1 MSRDAAFDEK
11 AREALGI
18 LLENFWI
25 LRDRQPEE
33 YAMIRDR
40 EAALKRFVRDKLGY
54 RLIVHRHFAKLE
66 KIPARPE
73 PWMGMETFEHPR
85 DYAMF
90 CCLLAHMENVAVD
103 EPFLLSALCEELK
116 VLYPGEVPMDWENYE
131 HRKSLVRV
139 VKTAVRL
146 GILTEVDGDTAAFQ
160 QNEQAEVLY
169 EVPVAARYFMR
180 TFPKDLTRF
189 SSGEAILQAEAAAEE
204 DSSLRRRH
212 RVYRQLLLSPAVYRE
227 EMEEA
232 DFLYLLR
239 FRHRL
244 EEDFAEYL
252 GFRLEIYRN
261 TALLSAPE
269 ARARLTLFPDSRA
282 ICDIALQMGEETRRR
297 LAAGEVKVEADGTI
311 RLTPVEWEQWVGA
324 LKESRGAGWSKQYRT
339 ALVKQTA
346 AELLALLKEWKMATV
361 DPESGMIRLYPLLGR
376 LAGEYPAD
384 FDPAGRDIKKE
395 REGRS

>member
-1 MSRDAAFDEK
+1 MGKLRTPQIIGPCGENGSPAGHLDRGGWGYGRLPAERAGGGVVRSARGGPLFHADVSEGFD
-11 AREALGI
+11 
-18 LLENFWI
+18 
-25 LRDRQPEE
+25 QV
-33 YAMIRDR
+33 
-40 EAALKRFVRDKLGY
+40 FV
-54 RLIVHRHFAKLE
+54 
-66 KIPARPE
+66 
-73 PWMGMETFEHPR
+73 
-85 DYAMF
+85 
-90 CCLLAHMENVAVD
+90 
-103 EPFLLSALCEELK
+103 
-116 VLYPGEVPMDWENYE
+116 
-131 HRKSLVRV
+131 
-139 VKTAVRL
+139 
-146 GILTEVDGDTAAFQ
+146 
-160 QNEQAEVLY
+160 
-169 EVPVAARYFMR
+169 
-180 TFPKDLTRF
+180 
-189 SSGEAILQAEAAAEE
+189 GEAILQAEAAAEE